1 MPGGLPKQ
9 VRAVVAAALAAAALP
24 WLGSSDAIAQSELPV
39 IFQWLAAGAS
49 AETVVEKKTSDP
61 VETTS
66 ASLIAASHA
75 SEATAIDVLGDQKET
90 VFQLTLTRGVT
101 AEVYS
106 LANPYRVIIDLP
118 DVGFTLPADA
128 GRDGRGLVQAYR
140 YGQFAEGK
148 ARIVLDTTGPVTIA
162 KAAMTNAR
170 SGSGVVLTVE
180 LRPSNPA
187 AFGEGTGGG
196 RQAADTAPAVATDD
210 RAPTAPPKA
219 DQNKPVIV
227 IDPGHGG
234 IDPGAVGAGNLL
246 EKNLVFAVAKRV
258 QAQLE
263 GTGRYTVVMTR
274 ASDVFVSLSDRLAIS
289 RKAESDLFIS
299 IHADSIE
306 STYAQ
311 SIKGATI
318 YTLSERASDAEARAI
333 AEKENAS
340 DLIAGLDVGK
350 GEDNDD
356 VKNILIDLMKRE
368 TANFSAE
375 FSRTLVRS
383 LKSNVSL
390 SRDPER
396 AAAFKV
402 LRQTHAPSVLVELG
416 YVSNPDES
424 RQMQSV
430 AWQAKVAASI
440 AGAVEAY
447 FAKRSDVAR

>member
-1 MPGGLPKQ
+1 
-9 VRAVVAAALAAAALP
+9 
-24 WLGSSDAIAQSELPV
+24 
-39 IFQWLAAGAS
+39 
-49 AETVVEKKTSDP
+49 
-61 VETTS
+61 
-66 ASLIAASHA
+66 
-75 SEATAIDVLGDQKET
+75 
-90 VFQLTLTRGVT
+90 
-101 AEVYS
+101 
-106 LANPYRVIIDLP
+106 
-118 DVGFTLPADA
+118 
-128 GRDGRGLVQAYR
+128 
-140 YGQFAEGK
+140 
-148 ARIVLDTTGPVTIA
+148 
-162 KAAMTNAR
+162 
-170 SGSGVVLTVE
+170 
-180 LRPSNPA
+180 
-187 AFGEGTGGG
+187 
-196 RQAADTAPAVATDD
+196 
-210 RAPTAPPKA
+210 
-219 DQNKPVIV
+219 
-227 IDPGHGG
+227 
-234 IDPGAVGAGNLL
+234 
-246 EKNLVFAVAKRV
+246 
-258 QAQLE
+258 
-263 GTGRYTVVMTR
+263 MTR
-274 ASDVFVSLSDRLAIS
+274 ARDVFVSLSDRLAIS
-289 RKAESDLFIS
+289 RKAQSDLFIS

-340 DLIAGLDVGK
+340 DLIAGLDVAK

-424 RQMQSV
+424 RQMQSA

-440 AGAVEAY
+440 AAAVEAY
-447 FAKRSDVAR
+447 FAKRLEATR

>member
-1 MPGGLPKQ
+1 MPGGLPKS
-9 VRAVVAAALAAAALP
+9 VRAVVAAALAAAVLP
-24 WLGSSDAIAQSELPV
+24 WLGSSEAIAQSELPV
-39 IFQWLAAGAS
+39 IFQWLATGQR
-49 AETVVEKKTSDP
+49 AETVVEKKAAEQAEPVPTSY
-61 VETTS
+61 V
-66 ASLIAASHA
+66 A
-75 SEATAIDVLGDQKET
+75 EATAVDVLGDRKET
-90 VFQLTLTRGVT
+90 VFQLTLSRGVT

-148 ARIVLDTTGPVTIA
+148 ARIVLDTKGPVTIA
-162 KAAMTNAR
+162 RAAMTNAR

-180 LRPSNPA
+180 LRPSNVA

-196 RQAADTAPAVATDD
+196 RQAAETAPAPATLDA
-210 RAPTAPPKA
+210 APFAPPKA
-219 DQNKPVIV
+219 DQDKPVIV

-246 EKNLVFAVAKRV
+246 EKHLVFAVAKRV
-258 QAQLE
+258 QEQLE
-263 GTGRYTVVMTR
+263 STGRYTVVMTR
-274 ASDVFVSLSDRLAIS
+274 ERDVFVSLSDRLAIS
-289 RKAESDLFIS
+289 RKAQSDLFIS

-340 DLIAGLDVGK
+340 DLIAGLDVAK

-424 RQMQSV
+424 RQMQSA

-440 AGAVEAY
+440 AAAVEAY
-447 FAKRSDVAR
+447 FAKRLEATR

>member
-1 MPGGLPKQ
+1 MPGGLPKP
-9 VRAVVAAALAAAALP
+9 VRAFVAAALAAAALT
-24 WLGSSDAIAQSELPV
+24 WLAPNDAIAQSELPV
-39 IFQWLAAGAS
+39 IFQWLATTTR
-49 AETVVEKKTSDP
+49 AETVVEKKASEQAEP
-61 VETTS
+61 VS
-66 ASLIAASHA
+66 ASHA
-75 SEATAIDVLGDQKET
+75 SEATAVDVLGDQKET

-106 LANPYRVIIDLP
+106 LAKPYRVIIDLP

-162 KAAMTNAR
+162 RAAMTNAR

-180 LRPSNPA
+180 LRPSNAA

-196 RQAADTAPAVATDD
+196 RQAAETAPATATVDP
-210 RAPTAPPKA
+210 APSAPSKA
-219 DQNKPVIV
+219 DQDKPVIV

-246 EKNLVFAVAKRV
+246 EKHLVFAVAKRV
-258 QAQLE
+258 QEQLE
-263 GTGRYTVVMTR
+263 STGRYTVIMTR
-274 ASDVFVSLSDRLAIS
+274 ARDVFVSLSDRLAIS
-289 RKAESDLFIS
+289 RKAQSDLFIS

-340 DLIAGLDVGK
+340 DLIAGLDVAK

-396 AAAFKV
+396 SAAFKV

-424 RQMQSV
+424 RQMQSA

-440 AGAVEAY
+440 AAAVEAY
-447 FAKRSDVAR
+447 FAKRPEAR

>member
-1 MPGGLPKQ
+1 MPGGLPKP
-9 VRAVVAAALAAAALP
+9 VRAVVAAAFAAAALP
-24 WLGSSDAIAQSELPV
+24 WPAPNDAIAQSELPV
-39 IFQWLAAGAS
+39 IFQWLTTATR
-49 AETVVEKKTSDP
+49 AETVVEKKTSIQAEP
-61 VETTS
+61 GQ
-66 ASLIAASHA
+66 ASHV
-75 SEATAIDVLGDQKET
+75 SEATAVDVLGDQKET
-90 VFQLTLTRGVT
+90 VFQLTLTEGVT

-106 LANPYRVIIDLP
+106 LAKPYRVIIDLP

-162 KAAMTNAR
+162 RAAMTNAR

-180 LRPSNPA
+180 LRPSNAA

-196 RQAADTAPAVATDD
+196 RQAAEAAPAAAIFDSA
-210 RAPTAPPKA
+210 RAAPPKA
-219 DQNKPVIV
+219 ADQDKPVIV

-246 EKNLVFAVAKRV
+246 EKHLVFAVAKRV
-258 QAQLE
+258 QEQLE
-263 GTGRYTVVMTR
+263 STGRYTVVMTR
-274 ASDVFVSLSDRLAIS
+274 ARDVFVSLSDRLAIS
-289 RKAESDLFIS
+289 RKAQSDLFIS

-340 DLIAGLDVGK
+340 DLIAGLDVAK
-350 GEDNDD
+350 GEENDD

-440 AGAVEAY
+440 AAAVEAY
-447 FAKRSDVAR
+447 FAKRPEAAR

>member
-1 MPGGLPKQ
+1 
-9 VRAVVAAALAAAALP
+9 VRAAAFAAVAGSIVLLIQSQAAAGDPAGAYD
-24 WLGSSDAIAQSELPV
+24 WLTAVTESTIQKSIAPQSQGPAAQSV
-39 IFQWLAAGAS
+39 
-49 AETVVEKKTSDP
+49 
-61 VETTS
+61 
-66 ASLIAASHA
+66 
-75 SEATAIDVLGDQKET
+75 SEATAVDVLGDGKST
-90 VFQLTLTRGVT
+90 LFQLTLTSGVT

-118 DVGFTLPADA
+118 HVGFSLPSDA
-128 GRDGRGLVQAYR
+128 GREGRGLIQAFR

-148 ARIVLDTTGPVTIA
+148 ARIVLDTSSPVAITR
-162 KAAMTNAR
+162 AAMTNAR

-180 LRPSNPA
+180 LEPTGAA
-187 AFGEGTGGG
+187 AFGDGTGGG
-196 RQAADTAPAVATDD
+196 RQAPEAAAAGIATKSL
-210 RAPTAPPKA
+210 PTSPSNGG
-219 DQNKPVIV
+219 QSKPIVV

-234 IDPGAVGAGNLL
+234 IDPGAVGAANLL

-263 GTGRYTVVMTR
+263 ATGRYNVVMTR
-274 ASDVFVSLSDRLAIS
+274 DRDVFVSLGDRLAIS
-289 RKAESDLFIS
+289 RKAQSNLFIS

-306 STYAQ
+306 QAYAQ

-340 DLIAGLDVGK
+340 DLIAGLDVAQ

-356 VKNILIDLMKRE
+356 VKNILIDLIKRE

-375 FSRTLVRS
+375 FSRTLVRQ
-383 LKSNVSL
+383 LKTSISL

-424 RQMQSV
+424 RQMQSPV
-430 AWQAKVAASI
+430 WQDKVAGSI
-440 AGAVEAY
+440 AAAINAY
-447 FAKRSDVAR
+447 FAKRPDASP

>member
-1 MPGGLPKQ
+1 MPGGLPKP

-24 WLGSSDAIAQSELPV
+24 WPAPNDAIAQSELPV
-39 IFQWLAAGAS
+39 IFQWLTTATR
-49 AETVVEKKTSDP
+49 AETVVEKKTSDRAEP
-61 VETTS
+61 IS
-66 ASLIAASHA
+66 ASHV

-106 LANPYRVIIDLP
+106 LAKPYRVIIDLP

-128 GRDGRGLVQAYR
+128 GRDGRGLVRAYR

-162 KAAMTNAR
+162 RAAMTNAR

-180 LRPSNPA
+180 LRPSNA
-187 AFGEGTGGG
+187 VAFGEGTGGG
-196 RQAADTAPAVATDD
+196 RQAAETAPAPATLDPAPVAL
-210 RAPTAPPKA
+210 PKA
-219 DQNKPVIV
+219 DQDKPVIV

-246 EKNLVFAVAKRV
+246 EKHLVFAVAKRV
-258 QAQLE
+258 QEQLE
-263 GTGRYTVVMTR
+263 STGRFTVVMTR
-274 ASDVFVSLSDRLAIS
+274 ARDVFVSLSDRLTIS
-289 RKAESDLFIS
+289 RKAQSDLFIS

-306 STYAQ
+306 PTYAQ

-340 DLIAGLDVGK
+340 DLIAGLDVAK

-375 FSRTLVRS
+375 FSRTLVRN

-440 AGAVEAY
+440 AAAVEAY
-447 FAKRSDVAR
+447 FAKRPEAAR

>member
-1 MPGGLPKQ
+1 MATLPL
-9 VRAVVAAALAAAALP
+9 LAPAGAH
-24 WLGSSDAIAQSELPV
+24 AQTELPA
-39 IFQWLAAGAS
+39 IFQWLAAGS
-49 AETVVEKKTSDP
+49 RAETTVEKNSTAP
-61 VETTS
+61 PEP
-66 ASLIAASHA
+66 AATLHVSK
-75 SEATAIDVLGDQKET
+75 ATAVDVLGDRSET

-106 LANPYRVIIDLP
+106 LAKPYRVIIDLP
-118 DVGFTLPADA
+118 DVGFALPADA
-128 GRDGRGLVQAYR
+128 GRDARGLVQAYR

-148 ARIVLDTTGPVTIA
+148 ARIVLDTTGPVAIA

-180 LRPSNPA
+180 LRPSNAA

-196 RQAADTAPAVATDD
+196 RQPAEASTTAAISDSPSTAPLGAARD
-210 RAPTAPPKA
+210 
-219 DQNKPVIV
+219 KPVIV

-246 EKNLVFAVAKRV
+246 EKHLVFTVAKRV
-258 QAQLE
+258 QEQLE
-263 GTGRYTVVMTR
+263 NGGRYSVIMTR
-274 ASDVFVSLSDRLAIS
+274 DRDVFVSLSDRLAIS
-289 RKAESDLFIS
+289 RKAQADLFIS

-306 STYAQ
+306 QTYAQ

-340 DLIAGLDVGK
+340 DLIAGLDVAK

-375 FSRTLVRS
+375 FSQTLVRS
-383 LKSNVSL
+383 LKANVSL

-424 RQMQSV
+424 RQMQSA
-430 AWQAKVAASI
+430 AWQQKVAASI
-440 AGAVEAY
+440 AAAVDSY
-447 FAKRSDVAR
+447 FAKRPEAAR

>member
-1 MPGGLPKQ
+1 MPGGLPRT
-9 VRAVVAAALAAAALP
+9 VRAVLAAALAAAALP
-24 WLGSSDAIAQSELPV
+24 WLATKGAVAQSELPA
-39 IFQWLAAGAS
+39 IFQWLAAGPRD
-49 AETVVEKKTSDP
+49 ETTVEKKTSIQTEP
-61 VETTS
+61 VATPH
-66 ASLIAASHA
+66 L
-75 SEATAIDVLGDQKET
+75 SEATAVDVLGDRNET

-106 LANPYRVIIDLP
+106 LAKPYRVIIDLP
-118 DVGFTLPADA
+118 AVGFTLPADA

-148 ARIVLDTTGPVTIA
+148 ARIVLDTTGPVAIA
-162 KAAMTNAR
+162 RATMTNAR

-180 LRPSNPA
+180 LRPSNA
-187 AFGEGTGGG
+187 TAFGEGTGGG
-196 RQAADTAPAVATDD
+196 RHAAEAAAAAATSDPPSAAPSKTAQD
-210 RAPTAPPKA
+210 
-219 DQNKPVIV
+219 KPVIV

-246 EKNLVFAVAKRV
+246 EKHLVYAVAKRV
-258 QAQLE
+258 QEQLE
-263 GTGRYTVVMTR
+263 KTGRYTVVMTR
-274 ASDVFVSLSDRLAIS
+274 ARDVFVSLSDRLAIS
-289 RKAESDLFIS
+289 RKSRSDLFIS

-306 STYAQ
+306 QTYAQ

-318 YTLSERASDAEARAI
+318 YTLSERASDVEARAI

-340 DLIAGLDVGK
+340 DLIAGLDVAK

-375 FSRTLVRS
+375 FSRTLVRN

-424 RQMQSV
+424 RQMQS
-430 AWQAKVAASI
+430 ATWQAKVAASI
-440 AGAVEAY
+440 AAAVDSY
-447 FAKRSDVAR
+447 FAKRPEAAR

>member
-9 VRAVVAAALAAAALP
+9 VRAVVAAALVAAASP
-24 WLGSSDAIAQSELPV
+24 WLGSSGAIAQSELPV
-39 IFQWLAAGAS
+39 IFQWLAAGTRADS
-49 AETVVEKKTSDP
+49 VVEKKTFEQAEP
-61 VETTS
+61 ILTS
-66 ASLIAASHA
+66 HVSEAIAA
-75 SEATAIDVLGDQKET
+75 EVLGDKSET

-128 GRDGRGLVQAYR
+128 GRNGRGLVQAYR
-140 YGQFAEGK
+140 YGQFAEAK

-162 KAAMTNAR
+162 KAAMINAR

-180 LRPSNPA
+180 LRPSNAA

-196 RQAADTAPAVATDD
+196 RKAGETATSAVPIDPAPAT
-210 RAPTAPPKA
+210 PQKA
-219 DQNKPVIV
+219 DQDRPVIV

-234 IDPGAVGAGNLL
+234 IDPGAVGAGDLL
-246 EKNLVFAVAKRV
+246 EKHLVLAVAKRV
-258 QAQLE
+258 QEQLE
-263 GTGRYTVVMTR
+263 STGRYSVVMTR
-274 ASDVFVSLSDRLAIS
+274 ARDVFVSLSDRLAIS
-289 RKAESDLFIS
+289 LKAHSDLFIS

-340 DLIAGLDVGK
+340 DLIAGLDVAK

-430 AWQAKVAASI
+430 EWQAKVAASI
-440 AGAVEAY
+440 VAAVDAY
-447 FAKRSDVAR
+447 FAKRPEATR

>member
-1 MPGGLPKQ
+1 
-9 VRAVVAAALAAAALP
+9 
-24 WLGSSDAIAQSELPV
+24 
-39 IFQWLAAGAS
+39 
-49 AETVVEKKTSDP
+49 
-61 VETTS
+61 
-66 ASLIAASHA
+66 
-75 SEATAIDVLGDQKET
+75 
-90 VFQLTLTRGVT
+90 
-101 AEVYS
+101 
-106 LANPYRVIIDLP
+106 
-118 DVGFTLPADA
+118 
-128 GRDGRGLVQAYR
+128 
-140 YGQFAEGK
+140 
-148 ARIVLDTTGPVTIA
+148 
-162 KAAMTNAR
+162 MTNAR

-180 LRPSNPA
+180 LRPSNAA

-196 RQAADTAPAVATDD
+196 RQAAEAAPAAATFDS
-210 RAPTAPPKA
+210 APAAPPKA
-219 DQNKPVIV
+219 DQDKPVIV

-246 EKNLVFAVAKRV
+246 EKHLVFAVAKRV
-258 QAQLE
+258 QEQLE
-263 GTGRYTVVMTR
+263 STGRYTVVMTR
-274 ASDVFVSLSDRLAIS
+274 ARDVFVSLSDRLAIS
-289 RKAESDLFIS
+289 RKAQSDLFIS

-340 DLIAGLDVGK
+340 DLIAGLDVAK

-440 AGAVEAY
+440 AAAVEAY
-447 FAKRSDVAR
+447 FAKRPEAAR

>member
-1 MPGGLPKQ
+1 MPGGLPKP
-9 VRAVVAAALAAAALP
+9 VRVVSAAMLVVVALP
-24 WLGSSDAIAQSELPV
+24 WLAPAAAHAQTELPA
-39 IFQWLAAGAS
+39 IFQWLAAGS
-49 AETVVEKKTSDP
+49 RAETTVEKNATSP
-61 VETTS
+61 PES
-66 ASLIAASHA
+66 AQSSRV
-75 SEATAIDVLGDQKET
+75 SEATAVDVLGDRSET
-90 VFQLTLTRGVT
+90 VFQLTLTHGVT

-106 LANPYRVIIDLP
+106 LAKPYRVIIDLP
-118 DVGFTLPADA
+118 DVGFALPAEA
-128 GRDGRGLVQAYR
+128 GKDGRGLVQAYR

-148 ARIVLDTTGPVTIA
+148 ARIVLDTTGPVAIA

-170 SGSGVVLTVE
+170 SGTGVVLTVE
-180 LRPSNPA
+180 LRPSDAA
-187 AFGEGTGGG
+187 AFGEGTGSG
-196 RQAADTAPAVATDD
+196 RQADTSTAT
-210 RAPTAPPKA
+210 ATTEPPDPSSEA
-219 DQNKPVIV
+219 ARDKPVIV

-246 EKNLVFAVAKRV
+246 EKHLVFTVAKRV
-258 QAQLE
+258 QEQLE
-263 GTGRYTVVMTR
+263 KTGRYAVVMTR
-274 ASDVFVSLSDRLAIS
+274 ARDVFVSLSDRLAIS
-289 RKAESDLFIS
+289 RKAQADLFIS

-306 STYAQ
+306 QTYAQ

-340 DLIAGLDVGK
+340 DLIAGLDVAK

-383 LKSNVSL
+383 LKANVSL

-430 AWQAKVAASI
+430 AWQEKVAASI
-440 AGAVEAY
+440 AAAVDSY
-447 FAKRSDVAR
+447 FAKRPEAAR